1 MARLIGEPGEG
12 EQLPSSDS
20 QVESHRSPGGEVR
33 VDQRLHRG
41 RGSHDTP
48 PGHGAATL
56 ANWGRS
62 IFV

>member
-1 MARLIGEPGEG
+1 MPRPIGEASERA
-12 EQLPSSDS
+12 QLPAVNP
-20 QVESHRSPGGEVR
+20 QGESHRSPGGEVR

-56 ANWGRS
+56 ANCG
-62 IFV
+62 